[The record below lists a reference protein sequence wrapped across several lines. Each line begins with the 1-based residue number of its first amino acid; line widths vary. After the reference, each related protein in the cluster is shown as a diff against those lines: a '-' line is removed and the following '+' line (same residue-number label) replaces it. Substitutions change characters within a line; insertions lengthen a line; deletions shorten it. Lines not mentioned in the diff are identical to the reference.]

1 MLSIK
6 VKDKTYSFCWG
17 TLAIMNTCDKL
28 GMTMYELELAIMS
41 NDQKAWYTLAY
52 EALVVNDITANNSE
66 NLLGK
71 ELEGFSFGQFMVWL
85 DNAPEKIGQDI
96 VDSYMSSKTLGR
108 TMQSRYDEIFE
119 KLNVA
124 VEEINGEPTPTVK
137 KKKERLAK

>member
-28 GMTMYELELAIMS
+28 GVTMQELELGILT
-41 NDQKAWYTLAY
+41 NDHKSLYNLAY
-52 EALVVNDITANNSE
+52 EALVVNDLTANNGS
-66 NLLGK
+66 NLFGK
-71 ELEGFSFGQFMVWL
+71 ELDGFNFAQFMVWL
-85 DNAPEKIGQDI
+85 DSEPESVGESITE
-96 VDSYMSSKTLGR
+96 SYMSSKTLGR